1 MEVGHPQKI
10 HSHGRDGGVIQCVLM
25 ETRIVKEG
33 GITLDE
39 LRALAH
45 EQYGDIIK
53 AVVDVRQGIMGVGG
67 ELHVDIQ
74 SLLINTAGSEG
85 DTTWGINLYL
95 DKTGDDFVEF
105 DSMVNLKP
113 LIGNR
118 TRGIDD
124 EAIRA
129 LIRAVVTRLV
139 R

>member
-1 MEVGHPQKI
+1 
-10 HSHGRDGGVIQCVLM
+10 M

-33 GITLDE
+33 ITQDE
-39 LRALAH
+39 LRELAR

-53 AVVDVRQGIMGVGG
+53 AVVDVEKSIMGVGG

-74 SLLINTAGSEG
+74 SLLIEKEHSHG
-85 DTTWGINLYL
+85 DMTWGINLYL
-95 DKTGDDFVEF
+95 DKTGDDFIEF

-118 TRGIDD
+118 SRGVESEDIRKD
-124 EAIRA
+124 IRA
-129 LIRAVVTRLV
+129 IVAKLV